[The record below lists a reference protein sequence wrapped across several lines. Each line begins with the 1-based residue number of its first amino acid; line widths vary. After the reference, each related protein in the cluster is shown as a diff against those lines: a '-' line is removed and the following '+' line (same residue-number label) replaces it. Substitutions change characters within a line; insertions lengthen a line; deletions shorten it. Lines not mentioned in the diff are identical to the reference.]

1 MLIRRLWY
9 LFLLIAL
16 VALAYYLPKVVQ
28 NTEGFSPLANRMA
41 DQLASH
47 TPPPAPVFEPAPPPP
62 EITPKPVS
70 PVVDAT
76 APVAKMEPVAE
87 AAPVVTAPTAAD
99 LTPFVE
105 AMAAGDYAKAAA
117 LLELLK
123 SGIDPEKYE
132 TLAANVEAARKR
144 EAAMKVAPAPAP
156 APTAPV
162 VVAAPKPDP
171 AAVQAQAAMLESLRM
186 IQQTQKET
194 AQMLAQLRDKPAAP
208 VAAAPEAAQPS
219 AGPSVGGPLPG
230 SLTIL
235 FGRDSSIISPVEAE
249 KLSPALDA
257 LKSNPALK
265 VELRGFADKSGNS
278 EYNLGLS
285 RARAMAV
292 QDVFR
297 RASIDGSRVILQPMG
312 DFPAG
317 EATAG
322 ESASAM
328 RKVEVILVQ

>member
-9 LFLLIAL
+9 LFVLTALL
-16 VALAYYLPKVVQ
+16 ALAYYLPKAVQ
-28 NTEGFSPLANRMA
+28 NTEGFAPLATQMA

-47 TPPPAPVFEPAPPPP
+47 TPTPAALVFEPSPPPAGIP
-62 EITPKPVS
+62 EPT
-70 PVVDAT
+70 PVVEDAP
-76 APVAKMEPVAE
+76 APVAKTEPVAE
-87 AAPVVTAPTAAD
+87 TPPAMADASKPAD

-105 AMAAGDYAKAAA
+105 AMALGDFAKAAA

-123 SGIDPEKYE
+123 SGLAPEKYSL
-132 TLAANVEAARKR
+132 LAANVETARKR
-144 EAAMKVAPAPAP
+144 EAAAVPAPAP
-156 APTAPV
+156 AAPV

-171 AAVQAQAAMLESLRM
+171 VAVQAQAAMLESLRM

-194 AQMLAQLRDKPAAP
+194 AQMLAQLREKPTALAASAPPVTNAAPPAAP
-208 VAAAPEAAQPS
+208 DTS
-219 AGPSVGGPLPG
+219 GPLPG

-235 FGRDSSIISPVEAE
+235 FGRDSSIINPVESE
-249 KLSPALDA
+249 KLRPALEA
-257 LKSNPALK
+257 LKSNPNLK
-265 VELRGFADKSGNS
+265 VELRGFADKSGSS

-297 RASIDGSRVILQPMG
+297 RASIEGDRVVLMPMG
-312 DFPAG
+312 DFPASD
-317 EATAG
+317 ATAG

-328 RKVEVILVQ
+328 RKVEVILVR